1 MSDPHTNHDLD
12 LPDLSDDDIALLHS
26 ITTLADHTSTS
37 TAPPT
42 PPFRALFAAYDR
54 VFAEQGL
61 EQEHDGVVFRVL
73 LRVGE
78 AAREGGSRDGRGRVD
93 LVGCLRGI
101 LAAWGIT
108 ILENEDG
115 EGDGVSEVARE
126 GEMDGQ
132 VDGQGGA
139 GERGPRRKL
148 GKRGTRRVSFDD
160 ARLDETW
167 LSEHSRPLVALVPP
181 AQQGQH
187 SLLSQPARRG
197 RLPSSIP
204 TRRARSISS
213 QQQPVDTFTRH
224 NAPKHSPFV
233 PPSPSTIHT
242 TSDISDPLNPTLLL
256 QPSQTQLEQNA
267 EAFASTSAIRIAR
280 TCVHVWHAQT
290 LLLLQARKQALAI
303 ATNHDRRTLLK
314 QSLDAWRSTLST
326 HKQARAAELLH
337 DRQDS
342 LASARH
348 REGLLRKAF
357 THWAQSTTDQHIAVR
372 LAHSHI
378 LRMKYFHR
386 WRAFAVDNALRARSI
401 LLRKYLGVWRER
413 LARRQLWEEQ
423 AAARFEEARVKQ
435 CWKAWFWKF
444 CARRV
449 EGWRQDC
456 VKRRALEAWRGRLSA
471 LAARQ
476 DSAQEICARHRA
488 HHTVATLSIRLRER
502 LNSQQVAR
510 QHRDRCLAGAC
521 FRTLTIHARLEP
533 LARTLTLKITLDLE
547 RKAFRIWHLHLTLS
561 RQASAVD
568 RQRILQTAWTNWND
582 TLRCWA
588 LGQRIDERIVVEA
601 LYRWVLAER
610 GRLLQRRVEGRML
623 RQVIAVWRAR
633 LANATRTVEDAE
645 HIFAQ
650 RQQRRRV
657 FAAMTKIHLAVR
669 VRDDARRAG
678 VEFASLRTLPAAL
691 ATLAA
696 KFREVQQLQKWASDA
711 RFYTLSTRT
720 LAMWKEKTGRV
731 QQERKREAYAHVRA
745 RIKIRIV
752 GSCLAQWR
760 ERAASLRTMDQ
771 EAERRAEDRI
781 ARRGEQG
788 FARWRDR
795 SVLVRRM
802 VKQTAQVDR
811 AKLLGA
817 AFSALLTR
825 TTSIVEL
832 DERAEIFRHWTRD
845 LAVLATALKRLQWA
859 VFTAA
864 RRSETAD
871 ALWVRNRDA
880 HVRNMLRHWAG
891 VIITRR
897 EARQQAIDAERG
909 RDEEPESPSLRPASR
924 AASRSRSQARAGFPS
939 SPPTAGLGAG
949 GAGTTTPSYMRTP
962 SRSRRAGRFRP
973 VLPTPAPGTPFGFEV
988 GYLDTVPAPLPLPNL
1003 VALDAEGDGALTPQV
1018 TPFAR
1023 KLRAGGFG
1031 PRGTGAATPAPALRA
1046 SVMGR
1051 SVLGTTSKSVR
1062 FAGAGRFGGSGGHLK
1077 SS

>member
-12 LPDLSDDDIALLHS
+12 LPELSDDDIALLHS

-78 AAREGGSRDGRGRVD
+78 AAREGGSRDGRGGVD

-115 EGDGVSEVARE
+115 EGDGVN
-126 GEMDGQ
+126 
-132 VDGQGGA
+132 GQGGA
-139 GERGPRRKL
+139 GEKGARRKP
-148 GKRGTRRVSFDD
+148 GKKGTRRVSFND

-167 LSEHSRPLVALVPP
+167 LSEHSRPLVAPVPP
-181 AQQGQH
+181 PQQGQRG
-187 SLLSQPARRG
+187 LLAQPPRRG
-197 RLPSSIP
+197 RHPSGIP
-204 TRRARSISS
+204 TRRTRSISS
-213 QQQPVDTFTRH
+213 QRQPLGTFTRH
-224 NAPKHSPFV
+224 DAPKHSPFI

-242 TSDISDPLNPTLLL
+242 TSDISERLDPTLLL
-256 QPSQTQLEQNA
+256 QPSLTQLEQNA
-267 EAFASTSAIRIAR
+267 EAFAFTSAIRIAR

-290 LLLLQARKQALAI
+290 LLLLQVQKQALAI
-303 ATNHDRRTLLK
+303 ATDHDRRTLLK

-342 LASARH
+342 LASASNRV
-348 REGLLRKAF
+348 GLLRKAF

-386 WRAFAVDNALRARSI
+386 WRAFAVDNALKARSI

-449 EGWRQDC
+449 ESWRQDC

-471 LAARQ
+471 LAAQ
-476 DSAQEICARHRA
+476 QESAQEICARHRA
-488 HHTVATLSIRLRER
+488 HRAVATLSIRLREQYD
-502 LNSQQVAR
+502 SQQVAR

-521 FRTLTIHARLEP
+521 FRTLTIRARLEP

-582 TLRCWA
+582 SLRCRA

-633 LANATRTVEDAE
+633 LANATRTVEEAE
-645 HIFAQ
+645 HVFAQ

-657 FAAMTKIHLAVR
+657 SAAMTKIHLAVR

-696 KFREVQQLQKWASDA
+696 KFREVQRLQKWASDA

-720 LAMWKEKTGRV
+720 LAVWKEKTERV

-760 ERAASLRTMDQ
+760 ERAALLRTMDH
-771 EAERRAEDRI
+771 EAEGRAEDRI
-781 ARRGEQG
+781 ARHGEQG
-788 FARWRDR
+788 FACWRER
-795 SVLVRRM
+795 SVQVRSLVE
-802 VKQTAQVDR
+802 QATQVDR

-817 AFSALLTR
+817 ALSALLTR

-832 DERAEIFRHWTRD
+832 DERAEIFRHSTRD
-845 LAVLATALKRLQWA
+845 LAVLATALKKLQWA

-871 ALWVRNRDA
+871 ALWLRNRDA

-891 VIITRR
+891 LTIARR
-897 EARQQAIDAERG
+897 EARHQTADAERG
-909 RDEEPESPSLRPASR
+909 RDEEPESPSLR
-924 AASRSRSQARAGFPS
+924 AASRSRSQVRAGFPS
-939 SPPTAGLGAG
+939 SPPTAGLGLT
-949 GAGTTTPSYMRTP
+949 GAGTTTPAYMRTP

-988 GYLDTVPAPLPLPNL
+988 GYLDTVPVPLPLPDL
-1003 VALDAEGDGALTPQV
+1003 AALDAEGDGALTPQV

-1023 KLRAGGFG
+1023 KLRAGGYG
-1031 PRGTGAATPAPALRA
+1031 ARQTGVATPAPALRA

-1051 SVLGTTSKSVR
+1051 SVLGTTAKSVR